1 MTHGDIWMTA
11 PLILASQ
18 SPFRRMLMEN
28 AGLTFQTQAAD
39 LDERAAEAALAAHN
53 PTPQA
58 IAEALAIEKAR
69 DVARRNPGS
78 LVIGSDQTLSLE
90 GLVFHKP
97 ADMAEAKSHLMAM
110 SGKTHSLNCG
120 IALVRDGQ
128 TLWSHVSIANLTM
141 RPLSESFVERHLDR
155 VGARVLASVGAY
167 QLEGEGVQLFERIDG
182 DYFTILGLPLLPL
195 LAKLR
200 DLGAIDA

>member
-1 MTHGDIWMTA
+1 MTP

-28 AGLTFQTQAAD
+28 AGLAFTAEAAAI
-39 LDERAAEAALAAHN
+39 DERAVEEDLAAGN

-58 IAEALAIEKAR
+58 IAEALAIAKAE
-69 DVARRNPGS
+69 DVAARNPGA

-90 GLVFHKP
+90 GRVFHKP
-97 ADMAEAKSHLMAM
+97 ADMAEAKRHLQAM
-110 SGKTHSLNCG
+110 SDRTHSLNCG
-120 IALVRDGQ
+120 IALVGDDQ
-128 TLWSHVSIANLTM
+128 VLWSHVSIAHLTM
-141 RPLSESFVERHLDR
+141 RTLSDAFIDRHLAR
-155 VGARVLASVGAY
+155 VGPRILASVGAY

>member
-1 MTHGDIWMTA
+1 MTP

-28 AGLTFQTQAAD
+28 AGLAFSAEAAAI
-39 LDERAAEAALAAHN
+39 DERAVEAALSERN
-53 PTPQA
+53 PTPPEVA
-58 IAEALAIEKAR
+58 AALAVEKAQ
-69 DVARRNPGS
+69 DVAGRNPGA

-90 GLVFHKP
+90 GRVFHKP
-97 ADMAEAKSHLMAM
+97 ADMAEAKSHLLSM
-110 SGKTHSLNCG
+110 SGRTHELNCG
-120 IALVRDGQ
+120 VALVRDGE
-128 TLWSHVSIANLTM
+128 TLWNHVSIARLTM
-141 RPLSESFVERHLDR
+141 RPLSEEFVDRHLAR
-155 VGARVLASVGAY
+155 VGTRVLASVGAY

-200 DLGAIDA
+200 NLGAIDA

>member
-1 MTHGDIWMTA
+1 MTA

-28 AGLTFQTQAAD
+28 AGLTFQTQAAEI
-39 LDERAAEAALAAHN
+39 DERAVEAALAAHN

-69 DVARRNPGS
+69 DVARRSPGS
-78 LVIGSDQTLSLE
+78 LVIGSDQTLSLD
-90 GLVFHKP
+90 GRVFHKP

-110 SGKTHSLNCG
+110 SAKTHSLNCG
-120 IALVRDGQ
+120 IALVRDGE
-128 TLWSHVSIANLTM
+128 TLWSAVSVATLTM
-141 RPLSESFVERHLDR
+141 RPLSAAFIDRHLAR
-155 VGARVLASVGAY
+155 VGTRVLASVGAY
-167 QLEGEGVQLFERIDG
+167 QLEGEGVQLFERIEG

>member
-1 MTHGDIWMTA
+1 MTP

-28 AGLTFQTQAAD
+28 AGLAFSAEAAAI
-39 LDERAAEAALAAHN
+39 DERAVEAALSERN
-53 PTPQA
+53 PTPPEVA
-58 IAEALAIEKAR
+58 AALAVEKAQ
-69 DVARRNPGS
+69 DVAGRNPGA

-90 GLVFHKP
+90 GRVFHKP
-97 ADMAEAKSHLMAM
+97 ADMAEAKSHLLSM
-110 SGKTHSLNCG
+110 SGRTHELNCG
-120 IALVRDGQ
+120 VALVRDGE
-128 TLWSHVSIANLTM
+128 TLWNHVSIARLTM
-141 RPLSESFVERHLDR
+141 RPLSEDFVDRHLAR
-155 VGARVLASVGAY
+155 VGTRVLASVGAY

-200 DLGAIDA
+200 NLGAIDA

>member
-1 MTHGDIWMTA
+1 MTA

-39 LDERAAEAALAAHN
+39 IDERAAEAALAAHN

-97 ADMAEAKSHLMAM
+97 ADMAEAKAHLMAM

-128 TLWSHVSIANLTM
+128 TLWSHVSVANLTM
-141 RPLSESFVERHLDR
+141 RPLSEAFVERHLAR
-155 VGARVLASVGAY
+155 VGSRVLASVGAY

>member
-1 MTHGDIWMTA
+1 MEIVMTP

-28 AGLTFQTQAAD
+28 AGLAFSAEAAAI
-39 LDERAAEAALAAHN
+39 DERAVEAALSERN
-53 PTPQA
+53 PAPPEV
-58 IAEALAIEKAR
+58 AEALAVEKAR
-69 DVARRNPGS
+69 DVAGRNPGA

-90 GLVFHKP
+90 GRVFHKP
-97 ADMAEAKSHLMAM
+97 ADMAEAKSHLLSM
-110 SGKTHSLNCG
+110 SGRTHELNCG
-120 IALVRDGQ
+120 VALVRDGE
-128 TLWSHVSIANLTM
+128 TLWNHVSIARLTM
-141 RPLSESFVERHLDR
+141 RPLSEDFVDRHLAR
-155 VGARVLASVGAY
+155 VGTRVLASVGAY

-200 DLGAIDA
+200 NLGAIDA

>member
-1 MTHGDIWMTA
+1 MTP

-28 AGLTFQTQAAD
+28 AGLTFSAEAAAI
-39 LDERAAEAALAAHN
+39 DERAVEAALSKRS
-53 PTPQA
+53 PTPPEV
-58 IAEALAIEKAR
+58 AEALAVEKAR
-69 DVARRNPGS
+69 DVAGRNPGAF
-78 LVIGSDQTLSLE
+78 VIGSDQTLSLE
-90 GLVFHKP
+90 GRVFHKP
-97 ADMAEAKSHLMAM
+97 ADMAEAKSHLLSM
-110 SGKTHSLNCG
+110 SGRTHELNCG
-120 IALVRDGQ
+120 VALVRDGE
-128 TLWSHVSIANLTM
+128 TLWKHVSIARLTM
-141 RPLSESFVERHLDR
+141 RPLSEDFVDRHLAR
-155 VGARVLASVGAY
+155 VGTRVLASVGAY

>member
-1 MTHGDIWMTA
+1 MTL
-11 PLILASQ
+11 LILASQ

-28 AGLTFQTQAAD
+28 AGLVFETEAAAI
-39 LDERAAEAALAAHN
+39 DERAVETALAARK
-53 PTPQA
+53 PTPQQV
-58 IAEALAIEKAR
+58 AETLATEKAL
-69 DVARRNPGS
+69 DVARRRPGA

-90 GLVFHKP
+90 GRVFHKP
-97 ADMAEAKSHLMAM
+97 ADMAEARTHLQAM
-110 SGKTHSLNCG
+110 SGRTHSLNCG
-120 IALVRDGQ
+120 IALVRDGA
-128 TLWSHVSIANLTM
+128 TLWSHVSIAHLTM
-141 RPLSESFVERHLDR
+141 RPLTDAFIDRHLAR
-155 VGARVLASVGAY
+155 VGTRVLASVGAY

>member
-1 MTHGDIWMTA
+1 MTS
-11 PLILASQ
+11 LILASQ

-28 AGLTFQTQAAD
+28 AGLAFTTQAAEI
-39 LDERAAEAALAAHN
+39 DERAVEAALAARN
-53 PTPQA
+53 PTPQE

-69 DVARRNPGS
+69 DVAGRNPDA

-90 GLVFHKP
+90 GRVFHKP
-97 ADMAEAKSHLMAM
+97 ADMAEAKSHLLAM
-110 SGKTHSLNCG
+110 SCRTHSLNCG
-120 IALVRDGQ
+120 IALVRNGE
-128 TLWSHVSIANLTM
+128 TLWSHVSIAHLTV
-141 RPLSESFVERHLDR
+141 RPLSDAFVDRHLER
-155 VGARVLASVGAY
+155 VGTRILASVGAY

>member
-1 MTHGDIWMTA
+1 MTR
-11 PLILASQ
+11 LILASQ

-28 AGLTFQTQAAD
+28 AGLAFETQAAEI
-39 LDERAAEAALAAHN
+39 DERVVEAGLAARN
-53 PTPQA
+53 PTPPEV
-58 IAEALAIEKAR
+58 AEALAIEKAM
-69 DVARRNPGS
+69 DVARRNPS
-78 LVIGSDQTLSLE
+78 ALVIGSDQTLSLD
-90 GLVFHKP
+90 GRVFHKP

-110 SGKTHSLNCG
+110 SGRTHALNCG
-120 IALVRDGQ
+120 IALVRDGEV
-128 TLWSHVSIANLTM
+128 LWSHVSIAHLTM
-141 RPLSESFVERHLDR
+141 RTLSEPFITRHLAR
-155 VGARVLASVGAY
+155 VGERVLASVGAY

>member
-1 MTHGDIWMTA
+1 MTP

-28 AGLTFQTQAAD
+28 AGLAFMAEAATI
-39 LDERAAEAALAAHN
+39 DERAVEAALADRN
-53 PTPQA
+53 PTPQEV
-58 IAEALAIEKAR
+58 AEELAIEKAR
-69 DVARRNPGS
+69 DVAGRNAGA

-90 GLVFHKP
+90 GRIFHKP
-97 ADMAEAKSHLMAM
+97 ADMNEAKSHLAAM
-110 SGKTHSLNCG
+110 SGRTHSLNCG
-120 IALVRDGQ
+120 IALVRDG
-128 TLWSHVSIANLTM
+128 TVLWRHVSVAHLTM
-141 RPLSESFVERHLDR
+141 RPLSDAFIDRHL
-155 VGARVLASVGAY
+155 ARAGTKVLASVGAY

>member
-1 MTHGDIWMTA
+1 MT
-11 PLILASQ
+11 LILASQ

-28 AGLTFQTQAAD
+28 AGLVFEAEAARI
-39 LDERAAEAALAAHN
+39 DERAVEAALAARN
-53 PTPQA
+53 PSPQDVA
-58 IAEALAIEKAR
+58 KTLAIEKAR
-69 DVARRNPGS
+69 DVSARHPGA

-97 ADMAEAKSHLMAM
+97 ADLAEAKSHLASM
-110 SGKTHSLNCG
+110 SGRTHSLNCG
-120 IALVRDGQ
+120 IALVRDGE
-128 TLWSHVSIANLTM
+128 TLWSHVSVAHLTM
-141 RPLSESFVERHLDR
+141 RLLSESFIDRHLAR
-155 VGARVLASVGAY
+155 VGEKVLASVGAY

>member
-1 MTHGDIWMTA
+1 MTA

-28 AGLTFQTQAAD
+28 AGLTFQAQAAAI
-39 LDERAAEAALAAHN
+39 DERAAEAALAAHN

-97 ADMAEAKSHLMAM
+97 ADMAEAKAHLMAM

-141 RPLSESFVERHLDR
+141 RPLSEAFVERHLAR
-155 VGARVLASVGAY
+155 VGSRVLASVGAY

>member
-1 MTHGDIWMTA
+1 MTP

-28 AGLTFQTQAAD
+28 AGLAFTAEAAAI
-39 LDERAAEAALAAHN
+39 DERAVEDDLAAGD

-58 IAEALAIEKAR
+58 FAEALAIAKAE
-69 DVARRNPGS
+69 DVASRNPGA

-90 GLVFHKP
+90 GRVFHKP
-97 ADMAEAKSHLMAM
+97 ADMKEAKRHLQAM
-110 SGKTHSLNCG
+110 SGRTHALNCG
-120 IALVRDGQ
+120 IALVRDRQ
-128 TLWSHVSIANLTM
+128 RLWSHVSIAHLTM
-141 RPLSESFVERHLDR
+141 RTLSDAFIDRHLAR
-155 VGARVLASVGAY
+155 VGTRILASVGAY
-167 QLEGEGVQLFERIDG
+167 QLEGEGVQLFDRLDG